1 MIRDFSEKAKQ
12 KLEGYADDAAA
23 SSTWGKIN
31 DWFSDRGM
39 DFRSWTGKL
48 GIENYINDVDTYHQK
63 IIDKNNATKK
73 KIDTIFSNVQ
83 SVDTKSMAAMNRQIT
98 CGNNIIKLINDLAAS
113 ISPDG
118 GNLDMAGMKGTLDA
132 DVARIKNPE
141 SAKNEKTE
149 KEKLGAGDTSCKKS
163 SDPVNLSTG
172 NFIYDHEDM
181 QAGGEIP
188 LSFHRY
194 YNSKDTGTGTMGSC
208 FLHNYEMEVQK
219 QPDQKAAVRM
229 HDGQFYY
236 FAETDT
242 GYVAENAAM
251 GLLERTED
259 GYKLTCHPGMDAVYF
274 DKNGKAARQEN
285 TNKRG
290 ITFIRDERGRLEKA
304 ETDTGSFLEYAYDSE
319 GMLKEVTDHAGRKV
333 KLEYDGDMLKTV
345 TTPSGAVYTYSY
357 GDNGRIT
364 ETVNARNVTAVR
376 NRYDSLFRVT
386 HQEFPDGGTMDFEY
400 DDKNSRVTLTERNGS
415 RITYVHDSRYRNTA
429 TLYED
434 GTREKYLYNDRNQC
448 ICRTDRNGHTVR
460 MSYDSRGNLTQT
472 VDAGK
477 RRINFTY
484 DIYNNLTSLS
494 INGKTRLK
502 NHYDSK
508 GNLTGTTDALGNR
521 TKIKNDVFGRAEKI
535 TYADGSST
543 EISYDRRG
551 NITAVTD
558 GNGNSTSYEYDLLNR
573 VIKTTDANNNGTHF
587 SYDASDRI
595 STVTDALGNVR
606 KYTYNAGG
614 KVTGLT
620 DFDGK
625 TVSFD
630 YNDLGKISAYT
641 DKEGYRAELAYDRMW
656 NVSSIK
662 SPDGGIQRFIYDSDN
677 RLKEHTLPMGGKIR
691 YAYDAAGNLL
701 SETDAAGNTA
711 RYAYDEADRLV
722 RMEAADGAVTTFG
735 YDHEGN
741 LVSETDALGHVTEYT
756 YDDLGRRTSVT
767 DTAGAT
773 TSVCYNEIGNVDR
786 ICHPNGSS
794 TVYTYEKGGRLRSVL
809 YPDGSGEKYSYDA
822 KGNMTE
828 RITMSGERY
837 HYSYDV
843 LDRIVSITNA
853 VGGTQHFE
861 YDALGH
867 VTEAADENG
876 NITRYEY
883 TPNGNLSKV
892 TDALGNETFYQYDAM
907 GHLTQT
913 SCTGT
918 GGEQTQNTAYTWDK
932 EGHVVAVTDPLGD
945 VERYTYDPAG
955 RMKEKVD
962 KDGYETSFRYG
973 KDGQVEEICYAD
985 GRTVSLTYNA
995 IRQLEEVKDWLGT
1008 TRIAV
1013 DEAGRVSS
1021 VTDPYGK
1028 TVGYEWGSMGERTS
1042 VLYPDG
1048 RKAAYEYNKA
1058 MQLTAMKLISN
1069 GSQEKTIRYRY
1080 DDAGR
1085 LTGKQFPGGSSTS
1098 YAYGNL
1104 GRVSEIL
1111 HTGADFSEHYI
1122 YGYDIL
1128 GNKTSAAKE
1137 RTGIQA
1143 DSGRYEYSYDE
1154 MNRLTGVMH
1163 DGQQLRSYSYDAF
1176 GNRRRKTEYT
1186 QNGKLITTY
1195 GYNTKNQLTTENS
1208 ENGIRNYSYDHRG
1221 NLLSVTS
1228 GEEVLKAYGFDAANQ
1243 MSSSMGMTDGIIQK
1257 AVYQYNG
1264 LGHRMGQS
1272 IATGDAAP
1280 ARTIRYT
1287 LDLTRQYHNLLQ
1299 KTTDRRTDGNLL
1311 HSSQIYF
1318 WDGNVAGMEEEGRD
1332 HFYFQDDLGS
1342 PMRLADEAGRSEEA
1356 YGFDEFGN
1364 DIRTAKDIF
1373 QDSLQSFGFT
1383 GYQMDSAGGL
1393 YFAQARRYDAGA
1405 GRFVSEDFL
1414 KGHIA
1419 VPYTMNHYSYCWN
1432 RPMDLVDLN
1441 GKFPSLRDLKK
1452 FWNKYIYGEET
1463 IGSSTNT
1470 VVTGKNWGI
1479 GTYHSEVYDITK
1491 TSDKY
1496 TGSWIKN
1503 VTTLGNDGN
1512 SQSYS
1517 LNIPSAD
1524 LGKGN
1529 KFGIPTSLGVTFSN
1543 GGVSLDANIG
1553 IDLGK
1558 LNVNIPISIGL
1569 NWDNLVSVDA
1579 SLNGGWADNSYG
1591 LDLSA
1596 GLHPG
1601 SNVKLG
1607 VHEKHAVDEKT
1618 TIKTENGVYMRMG
1631 YVYVVVIAAAALG
1644 SMLYGNDPS
1653 SAGQTII
1660 NFINNFVNN
1669 GVCPALQ

>member
-1 MIRDFSEKAKQ
+1 M
-12 KLEGYADDAAA
+12 
-23 SSTWGKIN
+23 
-31 DWFSDRGM
+31 
-39 DFRSWTGKL
+39 
-48 GIENYINDVDTYHQK
+48 V
-63 IIDKNNATKK
+63 
-73 KIDTIFSNVQ
+73 
-83 SVDTKSMAAMNRQIT
+83 
-98 CGNNIIKLINDLAAS
+98 S
-113 ISPDG
+113 I
-118 GNLDMAGMKGTLDA
+118 
-132 DVARIKNPE
+132 
-141 SAKNEKTE
+141 
-149 KEKLGAGDTSCKKS
+149 
-163 SDPVNLSTG
+163 
-172 NFIYDHEDM
+172 
-181 QAGGEIP
+181 
-188 LSFHRY
+188 
-194 YNSKDTGTGTMGSC
+194 
-208 FLHNYEMEVQK
+208 
-219 QPDQKAAVRM
+219 
-229 HDGQFYY
+229 
-236 FAETDT
+236 
-242 GYVAENAAM
+242 
-251 GLLERTED
+251 
-259 GYKLTCHPGMDAVYF
+259 
-274 DKNGKAARQEN
+274 
-285 TNKRG
+285 
-290 ITFIRDERGRLEKA
+290 
-304 ETDTGSFLEYAYDSE
+304 
-319 GMLKEVTDHAGRKV
+319 
-333 KLEYDGDMLKTV
+333 
-345 TTPSGAVYTYSY
+345 
-357 GDNGRIT
+357 
-364 ETVNARNVTAVR
+364 
-376 NRYDSLFRVT
+376 
-386 HQEFPDGGTMDFEY
+386 
-400 DDKNSRVTLTERNGS
+400 
-415 RITYVHDSRYRNTA
+415 
-429 TLYED
+429 
-434 GTREKYLYNDRNQC
+434 
-448 ICRTDRNGHTVR
+448 
-460 MSYDSRGNLTQT
+460 
-472 VDAGK
+472 
-477 RRINFTY
+477 
-484 DIYNNLTSLS
+484 
-494 INGKTRLK
+494 
-502 NHYDSK
+502 
-508 GNLTGTTDALGNR
+508 
-521 TKIKNDVFGRAEKI
+521 
-535 TYADGSST
+535 
-543 EISYDRRG
+543 
-551 NITAVTD
+551 
-558 GNGNSTSYEYDLLNR
+558 
-573 VIKTTDANNNGTHF
+573 
-587 SYDASDRI
+587 
-595 STVTDALGNVR
+595 
-606 KYTYNAGG
+606 
-614 KVTGLT
+614 
-620 DFDGK
+620 
-625 TVSFD
+625 
-630 YNDLGKISAYT
+630 
-641 DKEGYRAELAYDRMW
+641 
-656 NVSSIK
+656 
-662 SPDGGIQRFIYDSDN
+662 
-677 RLKEHTLPMGGKIR
+677 
-691 YAYDAAGNLL
+691 
-701 SETDAAGNTA
+701 
-711 RYAYDEADRLV
+711 
-722 RMEAADGAVTTFG
+722 
-735 YDHEGN
+735 
-741 LVSETDALGHVTEYT
+741 
-756 YDDLGRRTSVT
+756 DDLGRRTGVT
-767 DTAGAT
+767 DAAGAT

-918 GGEQTQNTAYTWDK
+918 GKEQTQNTAYTWDK

-945 VERYTYDPAG
+945 METYTYDPAG
-955 RMKEKVD
+955 RMTSKTD
-962 KDGYETSFRYG
+962 RDGYETAISYG
-973 KDGQVEEICYAD
+973 ADGQVEEIRYAD

-995 IRQLEEVKDWLGT
+995 IRQLEEIKDWLGT
-1008 TRIAV
+1008 TKIAM

-1048 RKAAYEYNKA
+1048 RKAAYEYNEA
-1058 MQLTAMKLISN
+1058 MQLTAMKLITN
-1069 GSQEKTIRYRY
+1069 GAQEKTIRYHY

-1299 KTTDRRTDGNLL
+1299 KTGNN
-1311 HSSQIYF
+1311 QEQTYF

-1342 PMRLADEAGRSEEA
+1342 PMRLTDEAGRSEEA

-1373 QDSLQSFGFT
+1373 QDSMQSFGFT

-1441 GKFPSLRDLKK
+1441 GKFPSWRDLKK
-1452 FWNKYIYGEET
+1452 FWNKYIYGEEYV
-1463 IGSSTNT
+1463 ISVST
-1470 VVTGKNWGI
+1470 VEVTGRDIGL
-1479 GTYHSEVYDITK
+1479 GTYWGRTDDITK
-1491 TSDKY
+1491 PSAQY
-1496 TGSWIKN
+1496 TGSWIKK
-1503 VTTLGNDGN
+1503 VTTTDGDDGI

-1517 LNIPSAD
+1517 LNIPSID
-1524 LGKGN
+1524 LGKKN
-1529 KFGIPTSLGVTFSN
+1529 KFGIPTSLGVACSKD
-1543 GGVSLDANIG
+1543 GVSLDANIG
-1553 IDLGK
+1553 IDIGK
-1558 LNVNIPISIGL
+1558 LNVNIPISVGL
-1569 NWDNLVSVDA
+1569 NWDNLVSIDA

>member
-1 MIRDFSEKAKQ
+1 MYK
-12 KLEGYADDAAA
+12 
-23 SSTWGKIN
+23 
-31 DWFSDRGM
+31 
-39 DFRSWTGKL
+39 
-48 GIENYINDVDTYHQK
+48 
-63 IIDKNNATKK
+63 
-73 KIDTIFSNVQ
+73 
-83 SVDTKSMAAMNRQIT
+83 RQ
-98 CGNNIIKLINDLAAS
+98 
-113 ISPDG
+113 
-118 GNLDMAGMKGTLDA
+118 
-132 DVARIKNPE
+132 
-141 SAKNEKTE
+141 
-149 KEKLGAGDTSCKKS
+149 
-163 SDPVNLSTG
+163 
-172 NFIYDHEDM
+172 
-181 QAGGEIP
+181 
-188 LSFHRY
+188 
-194 YNSKDTGTGTMGSC
+194 
-208 FLHNYEMEVQK
+208 
-219 QPDQKAAVRM
+219 
-229 HDGQFYY
+229 
-236 FAETDT
+236 
-242 GYVAENAAM
+242 
-251 GLLERTED
+251 
-259 GYKLTCHPGMDAVYF
+259 
-274 DKNGKAARQEN
+274 
-285 TNKRG
+285 
-290 ITFIRDERGRLEKA
+290 
-304 ETDTGSFLEYAYDSE
+304 
-319 GMLKEVTDHAGRKV
+319 
-333 KLEYDGDMLKTV
+333 
-345 TTPSGAVYTYSY
+345 
-357 GDNGRIT
+357 
-364 ETVNARNVTAVR
+364 
-376 NRYDSLFRVT
+376 
-386 HQEFPDGGTMDFEY
+386 
-400 DDKNSRVTLTERNGS
+400 
-415 RITYVHDSRYRNTA
+415 
-429 TLYED
+429 
-434 GTREKYLYNDRNQC
+434 
-448 ICRTDRNGHTVR
+448 
-460 MSYDSRGNLTQT
+460 
-472 VDAGK
+472 
-477 RRINFTY
+477 
-484 DIYNNLTSLS
+484 
-494 INGKTRLK
+494 
-502 NHYDSK
+502 
-508 GNLTGTTDALGNR
+508 
-521 TKIKNDVFGRAEKI
+521 
-535 TYADGSST
+535 
-543 EISYDRRG
+543 
-551 NITAVTD
+551 
-558 GNGNSTSYEYDLLNR
+558 
-573 VIKTTDANNNGTHF
+573 
-587 SYDASDRI
+587 
-595 STVTDALGNVR
+595 
-606 KYTYNAGG
+606 
-614 KVTGLT
+614 
-620 DFDGK
+620 
-625 TVSFD
+625 
-630 YNDLGKISAYT
+630 
-641 DKEGYRAELAYDRMW
+641 
-656 NVSSIK
+656 
-662 SPDGGIQRFIYDSDN
+662 
-677 RLKEHTLPMGGKIR
+677 
-691 YAYDAAGNLL
+691 
-701 SETDAAGNTA
+701 
-711 RYAYDEADRLV
+711 
-722 RMEAADGAVTTFG
+722 
-735 YDHEGN
+735 
-741 LVSETDALGHVTEYT
+741 
-756 YDDLGRRTSVT
+756 
-767 DTAGAT
+767 
-773 TSVCYNEIGNVDR
+773 
-786 ICHPNGSS
+786 
-794 TVYTYEKGGRLRSVL
+794 VYTYEKGGRLRSVL

-932 EGHVVAVTDPLGD
+932 EGHVVAVTDQLGD
-945 VERYTYDPAG
+945 MEIYTYDPAG
-955 RMKEKVD
+955 RMTSKTD
-962 KDGYETSFRYG
+962 RDGYETAISYG
-973 KDGQVEEICYAD
+973 ADGQVEEIRYAD

-1008 TRIAV
+1008 TKIAM

-1028 TVGYEWGSMGERTS
+1028 TVGYEWGRMGERTA

-1048 RKAAYEYNKA
+1048 RKAAYEYNKV

-1069 GSQEKTIRYRY
+1069 KEQEKTIRYCY
-1080 DDAGR
+1080 DEAGR
-1085 LTGKQFPGGSSTS
+1085 LTGKQFPGGNRTD
-1098 YAYGNL
+1098 YRYNGAGK
-1104 GRVSEIL
+1104 VEEIL
-1111 HTGADFSEHYI
+1111 HTGADFTERYH
-1122 YGYDIL
+1122 YGYDVM
-1128 GNKTSAAKE
+1128 GNKITAEKE
-1137 RTGIQA
+1137 RPGLLE
-1143 DSGRYEYSYDE
+1143 DSGSFSYGYDE
-1154 MNRLTGVMH
+1154 LNRLIHVSQNGKT
-1163 DGQQLRSYSYDAF
+1163 LRSYGYDAF
-1176 GNRRRKTEYT
+1176 GNRSKKTEYQT
-1186 QNGKLITTY
+1186 AGELVTTY
-1195 GYNTKNQLTTENS
+1195 RYNTKNQLMQENDAH
-1208 ENGIRNYSYDHRG
+1208 GTKDYAYDHRG

-1228 GEEVLKAYGFDAANQ
+1228 GEEVLKAYWFDAANQ
-1243 MSSSMGMTDGIIQK
+1243 MSSSMGRTDGTIQK

-1299 KTTDRRTDGNLL
+1299 KTGNGPD
-1311 HSSQIYF
+1311 QTYF

-1342 PMRLADEAGRSEEA
+1342 PMRLTDEAGRSEEA

-1373 QDSLQSFGFT
+1373 QDSMQSFGFT

-1441 GKFPSLRDLKK
+1441 GKFPSWRDLKK

>member
-1 MIRDFSEKAKQ
+1 MTRDFSEKAKQ

-23 SSTWGKIN
+23 SSTWGKIK

-39 DFRSWTGKL
+39 DFQSWTGKL

-132 DVARIKNPE
+132 DAARIKNPE
-141 SAKNEKTE
+141 SAKSEKTE

-274 DKNGKAARQEN
+274 DENGKAARQEN

-290 ITFIRDERGRLEKA
+290 ITFIRDERGRLAKA
-304 ETDTGSFLEYAYDSE
+304 ETDTGSFLEYAYNSE
-319 GMLKEVTDHAGRKV
+319 GMLMEVTDHVGRKV
-333 KLEYDGDMLKTV
+333 KLEYDGGMLKTV

-386 HQEFPDGGTMDFEY
+386 HQEFLDGGTMDFEY

-484 DIYNNLTSLS
+484 DIFNNLTSLS
-494 INGKTRLK
+494 INGRTRLK

-521 TKIKNDVFGRAEKI
+521 TTIKNDVFGRAEKI

-543 EISYDRRG
+543 ELSYDRRG

-573 VIKTTDANNNGTHF
+573 VIKTTDANNNGIHF

-606 KYTYNAGG
+606 KYTYNAG
-614 KVTGLT
+614 
-620 DFDGK
+620 
-625 TVSFD
+625 
-630 YNDLGKISAYT
+630 
-641 DKEGYRAELAYDRMW
+641 
-656 NVSSIK
+656 
-662 SPDGGIQRFIYDSDN
+662 
-677 RLKEHTLPMGGKIR
+677 EHW
-691 YAYDAAGNLL
+691 
-701 SETDAAGNTA
+701 
-711 RYAYDEADRLV
+711 
-722 RMEAADGAVTTFG
+722 
-735 YDHEGN
+735 
-741 LVSETDALGHVTEYT
+741 
-756 YDDLGRRTSVT
+756 
-767 DTAGAT
+767 
-773 TSVCYNEIGNVDR
+773 
-786 ICHPNGSS
+786 
-794 TVYTYEKGGRLRSVL
+794 
-809 YPDGSGEKYSYDA
+809 
-822 KGNMTE
+822 
-828 RITMSGERY
+828 
-837 HYSYDV
+837 HYSHDA
-843 LDRIVSITNA
+843 LDRIIAITNPA
-853 VGGTQHFE
+853 GGVAKFT
-861 YDALGH
+861 YDALGR
-867 VTEAADENG
+867 VTKAEDENG
-876 NITRYEY
+876 NTTCYEY
-883 TPNGNLSKV
+883 TPNGNLAKV

-907 GHLTQT
+907 GHLTQS
-913 SCTGT
+913 SCTGAN
-918 GGEQTQNTAYTWDK
+918 GEEPQNTTYTWDK
-932 EGHVVAVTDPLGD
+932 EGHVLAVTDPLGD

-955 RMKEKVD
+955 RMKAKVD
-962 KDGYETSFRYG
+962 KDGYETAISYG
-973 KDGQVEEICYAD
+973 ADGQAEEIRYAD

-1008 TRIAV
+1008 TKIAM

-1028 TVGYEWGSMGERTS
+1028 TVGYEWGSMGERTA

-1069 GSQEKTIRYRY
+1069 MEQEKTIRYCY
-1080 DDAGR
+1080 DEAGR
-1085 LTGKQFPGGSSTS
+1085 LTGKQFPGGNRTD
-1098 YAYGNL
+1098 YHYNGAGK
-1104 GRVSEIL
+1104 VEEIL
-1111 HTGADFSEHYI
+1111 HTGADFTERYH
-1122 YGYDIL
+1122 YGYDVM
-1128 GNKTSAAKE
+1128 GNKITAEKE
-1137 RTGIQA
+1137 RPGLPE
-1143 DSGRYEYSYDE
+1143 DSGSFSYGYDE
-1154 MNRLTGVMH
+1154 LNRLIHVSQNGKT
-1163 DGQQLRSYSYDAF
+1163 LRAYGYDAF
-1176 GNRRRKTEYT
+1176 GNRSRKTEYQT
-1186 QNGKLITTY
+1186 AGELVTTY
-1195 GYNTKNQLTTENS
+1195 RYNTKNQLMQETDAHETKD
-1208 ENGIRNYSYDHRG
+1208 YAYDHRG

-1228 GEEVLKAYGFDAANQ
+1228 GEEVLKAYGFDATNQ
-1243 MSSSMGMTDGIIQK
+1243 MSSSMGRTDGTIQK

-1264 LGHRMGQS
+1264 LGHRMRQR

-1311 HSSQIYF
+1311 HSSQVYF
-1318 WDGNVAGMEEEGRD
+1318 WDGNVAGMKEEGRD

-1342 PMRLADEAGRSEEA
+1342 PMRLTDETGRSEEA

-1364 DIRTAKDIF
+1364 NIRTAKDIF
-1373 QDSLQSFGFT
+1373 QDSMQSFGFT

-1393 YFAQARRYDAGA
+1393 YFAQARRYDSGI
-1405 GRFVSEDFL
+1405 GRFVSEDIMR
-1414 KGHIA
+1414 GHIA
-1419 VPYTMNHYSYCWN
+1419 VPFTMNHYSYCWN

-1441 GKFPSLRDLKK
+1441 GKFPSWRDLKK
-1452 FWNKYIYGEET
+1452 FWNKYIYGEDT

-1553 IDLGK
+1553 IDLGQ

-1631 YVYVVVIAAAALG
+1631 YVYVVVIAAAAMG

>member
-1 MIRDFSEKAKQ
+1 MTRDFSEKAKQ

-23 SSTWGKIN
+23 SSTWGKIK

-39 DFRSWTGKL
+39 DFQSWTGKL

-132 DVARIKNPE
+132 DAARIKNPE
-141 SAKNEKTE
+141 SAKSEKTE

-274 DKNGKAARQEN
+274 DENGKAARQEN

-290 ITFIRDERGRLEKA
+290 ITFIRDERGRLAKA
-304 ETDTGSFLEYAYDSE
+304 ETDTGSFLEYAYNSE
-319 GMLKEVTDHAGRKV
+319 GMLMEVTDHVGRKV
-333 KLEYDGDMLKTV
+333 KLEYDGGMLKTV

-484 DIYNNLTSLS
+484 DIFNNLTSLS
-494 INGKTRLK
+494 INGRTRLK

-521 TKIKNDVFGRAEKI
+521 TTIKNDVFGRAEKI

-543 EISYDRRG
+543 ELSYDRRG

-573 VIKTTDANNNGTHF
+573 VIKTTDANNNGIHF

-641 DKEGYRAELAYDRMW
+641 DKEGYRAEIAYDRMW

-677 RLKEHTLPMGGKIR
+677 RLKEHTLPMGGKI
-691 YAYDAAGNLL
+691 
-701 SETDAAGNTA
+701 

-756 YDDLGRRTSVT
+756 YDDLGRRTGVM
-767 DTAGAT
+767 DAAGAVT
-773 TSVCYNEIGNVDR
+773 GIIYNEAGNVAEIR
-786 ICHPNGSS
+786 YPNGSR
-794 TVYTYEKGGRLRSVL
+794 TMYAYERGGRIKSVL
-809 YPDGSGEKYSYDA
+809 YPDGSGESYAYDA
-822 KGNMTE
+822 AGNMTD
-828 RITMSGERY
+828 RTTNAGEHW
-837 HYSYDV
+837 HYSHDA
-843 LDRIVSITNA
+843 LDRIIAITNPA
-853 VGGTQHFE
+853 GGVAKFT
-861 YDALGH
+861 YDALGR
-867 VTEAADENG
+867 VTKAEDENG
-876 NITRYEY
+876 NTTCYEY
-883 TPNGNLSKV
+883 TPNGNLAKV

-907 GHLTQT
+907 GHLTQS
-913 SCTGT
+913 SCTGAN
-918 GGEQTQNTAYTWDK
+918 GEEPQNTTYTWDK
-932 EGHVVAVTDPLGD
+932 EGHVLAVTDPLGD

-955 RMKEKVD
+955 RMKAKVD
-962 KDGYETSFRYG
+962 KDGYETAISYG
-973 KDGQVEEICYAD
+973 ADGQAEEIRYAD

-1008 TRIAV
+1008 TKIAM

-1028 TVGYEWGSMGERTS
+1028 TVGYEWGSMGERTA

-1069 GSQEKTIRYRY
+1069 MEQEKTIRYCY
-1080 DDAGR
+1080 DEAGR
-1085 LTGKQFPGGSSTS
+1085 LTGKQFPGGNRTD
-1098 YAYGNL
+1098 YHYNGAGK
-1104 GRVSEIL
+1104 VEEIL
-1111 HTGADFSEHYI
+1111 HTGADFTERYH
-1122 YGYDIL
+1122 YGYDVM
-1128 GNKTSAAKE
+1128 GNKITAEKE
-1137 RTGIQA
+1137 RPGLPE
-1143 DSGRYEYSYDE
+1143 DSGSFSYGYDE
-1154 MNRLTGVMH
+1154 LNRLIHVSQNGKT
-1163 DGQQLRSYSYDAF
+1163 LRAYGYDAF
-1176 GNRRRKTEYT
+1176 GNRSRKTEYQT
-1186 QNGKLITTY
+1186 AGELVTTY
-1195 GYNTKNQLTTENS
+1195 RYNTKNQLMQETDAHETKD
-1208 ENGIRNYSYDHRG
+1208 YAYDHRG

-1228 GEEVLKAYGFDAANQ
+1228 GEEVLKAYGFDATNQ
-1243 MSSSMGMTDGIIQK
+1243 MSSSMGRTDGTIQK

-1264 LGHRMGQS
+1264 LGHRMRQR

-1311 HSSQIYF
+1311 HSSQVYF
-1318 WDGNVAGMEEEGRD
+1318 WDGNVAGMKEEGRD

-1342 PMRLADEAGRSEEA
+1342 PMRLTDETGRSEEA

-1364 DIRTAKDIF
+1364 NIRTAKDIF
-1373 QDSLQSFGFT
+1373 QDSMQSFGFT

-1393 YFAQARRYDAGA
+1393 YFAQARRYDSGI
-1405 GRFVSEDFL
+1405 GRFVSEDIMR
-1414 KGHIA
+1414 GHIA
-1419 VPYTMNHYSYCWN
+1419 VPFTMNHYSYCWN

-1441 GKFPSLRDLKK
+1441 GKFPSWRDLKK
-1452 FWNKYIYGEET
+1452 FWNKYIYGEDT

-1553 IDLGK
+1553 IDLGQ

-1631 YVYVVVIAAAALG
+1631 YVYVVVIAAAAMG

>member
-1 MIRDFSEKAKQ
+1 MS
-12 KLEGYADDAAA
+12 
-23 SSTWGKIN
+23 
-31 DWFSDRGM
+31 
-39 DFRSWTGKL
+39 
-48 GIENYINDVDTYHQK
+48 
-63 IIDKNNATKK
+63 
-73 KIDTIFSNVQ
+73 
-83 SVDTKSMAAMNRQIT
+83 
-98 CGNNIIKLINDLAAS
+98 GN
-113 ISPDG
+113 
-118 GNLDMAGMKGTLDA
+118 
-132 DVARIKNPE
+132 
-141 SAKNEKTE
+141 
-149 KEKLGAGDTSCKKS
+149 
-163 SDPVNLSTG
+163 
-172 NFIYDHEDM
+172 
-181 QAGGEIP
+181 
-188 LSFHRY
+188 
-194 YNSKDTGTGTMGSC
+194 
-208 FLHNYEMEVQK
+208 
-219 QPDQKAAVRM
+219 
-229 HDGQFYY
+229 
-236 FAETDT
+236 
-242 GYVAENAAM
+242 
-251 GLLERTED
+251 
-259 GYKLTCHPGMDAVYF
+259 
-274 DKNGKAARQEN
+274 
-285 TNKRG
+285 
-290 ITFIRDERGRLEKA
+290 
-304 ETDTGSFLEYAYDSE
+304 
-319 GMLKEVTDHAGRKV
+319 
-333 KLEYDGDMLKTV
+333 
-345 TTPSGAVYTYSY
+345 
-357 GDNGRIT
+357 
-364 ETVNARNVTAVR
+364 
-376 NRYDSLFRVT
+376 
-386 HQEFPDGGTMDFEY
+386 
-400 DDKNSRVTLTERNGS
+400 TLT
-415 RITYVHDSRYRNTA
+415 
-429 TLYED
+429 
-434 GTREKYLYNDRNQC
+434 
-448 ICRTDRNGHTVR
+448 
-460 MSYDSRGNLTQT
+460 MP
-472 VDAGK
+472 
-477 RRINFTY
+477 
-484 DIYNNLTSLS
+484 
-494 INGKTRLK
+494 
-502 NHYDSK
+502 
-508 GNLTGTTDALGNR
+508 
-521 TKIKNDVFGRAEKI
+521 
-535 TYADGSST
+535 
-543 EISYDRRG
+543 
-551 NITAVTD
+551 
-558 GNGNSTSYEYDLLNR
+558 
-573 VIKTTDANNNGTHF
+573 
-587 SYDASDRI
+587 
-595 STVTDALGNVR
+595 
-606 KYTYNAGG
+606 GG

-641 DKEGYRAELAYDRMW
+641 DKEGYRAEISYDRMW

-756 YDDLGRRTSVT
+756 YDDLGRRTGVM
-767 DTAGAT
+767 DAAGAVT
-773 TSVCYNEIGNVDR
+773 GIIYNEAGNVAEIR
-786 ICHPNGSS
+786 YPNGSR
-794 TVYTYEKGGRLRSVL
+794 TMYAYERGGRIESVL
-809 YPDGSGEKYSYDA
+809 YPDGSGESYAYDA
-822 KGNMTE
+822 AGNMTD
-828 RITMSGERY
+828 RTTNAGEHW
-837 HYSYDV
+837 HYSHDA
-843 LDRIVSITNA
+843 LDRITAITNPA
-853 VGGTQHFE
+853 GGEAKFT
-861 YDALGH
+861 YDALGR
-867 VTEAADENG
+867 VTKADDENG
-876 NITRYEY
+876 NTTCYEY
-883 TPNGNLSKV
+883 TPNGNLAKV

-907 GHLTQT
+907 GHLTQS
-913 SCTGT
+913 SCTGAN
-918 GGEQTQNTAYTWDK
+918 GEEPQNTTYTWDK
-932 EGHVVAVTDPLGD
+932 EGHVLAVADPLGD

-955 RMKEKVD
+955 RMKAKVD
-962 KDGYETSFRYG
+962 KDGYETSFHYG

-1008 TRIAV
+1008 TRISM

-1028 TVGYEWGSMGERTS
+1028 TVGYEWGSMGERTA

-1048 RKAAYEYNKA
+1048 RKAAYEYNKV

-1069 GSQEKTIRYRY
+1069 KEQEKTIRYCY
-1080 DDAGR
+1080 DEAGR
-1085 LTGKQFPGGSSTS
+1085 LTGKQFPGGNRTD
-1098 YAYGNL
+1098 YHYNGAGK
-1104 GRVSEIL
+1104 VEEIL
-1111 HTGADFSEHYI
+1111 HTGADFTERYH
-1122 YGYDIL
+1122 YGYDVM
-1128 GNKTSAAKE
+1128 GNKITAEKE
-1137 RTGIQA
+1137 RPGLPE
-1143 DSGRYEYSYDE
+1143 DSGNFSYGYDE
-1154 MNRLTGVMH
+1154 LNRLIHVSQNGKT
-1163 DGQQLRSYSYDAF
+1163 LRSYGYDAF
-1176 GNRRRKTEYT
+1176 GNRSSKTEYQT
-1186 QNGKLITTY
+1186 AGELVTTY
-1195 GYNTKNQLTTENS
+1195 RYNTKNQLMQETDAGGTKD
-1208 ENGIRNYSYDHRG
+1208 YAYDHRG

-1243 MSSSMGMTDGIIQK
+1243 MSSSMGRTDGTIQK

-1299 KTTDRRTDGNLL
+1299 KTGNGPD
-1311 HSSQIYF
+1311 QTYF

-1342 PMRLADEAGRSEEA
+1342 PMRLTDETGRSEEA

-1364 DIRTAKDIF
+1364 NIRTAKDIF
-1373 QDSLQSFGFT
+1373 QDSMQSFGFT
-1383 GYQMDSAGGL
+1383 GYQMDGAGGL

-1405 GRFVSEDFL
+1405 GRFVSEDIL

-1419 VPYTMNHYSYCWN
+1419 VPYTMNHYNYCWN

-1441 GKFPSLRDLKK
+1441 GKFPSWRDLKK

-1470 VVTGKNWGI
+1470 VVTGKNWGM

>member
-132 DVARIKNPE
+132 DAARIKNPE
-141 SAKNEKTE
+141 SAKSEKTE

-319 GMLKEVTDHAGRKV
+319 GMLKEVTDHVGRKV
-333 KLEYDGDMLKTV
+333 KLEYDGGMLKTV

-484 DIYNNLTSLS
+484 DIFNNLTSLS
-494 INGKTRLK
+494 INGRTRLK

-543 EISYDRRG
+543 ELSYDRRG

-641 DKEGYRAELAYDRMW
+641 DKEGYRAEISYDRMW

-691 YAYDAAGNLL
+691 YAYDAAG
-701 SETDAAGNTA
+701 
-711 RYAYDEADRLV
+711 
-722 RMEAADGAVTTFG
+722 
-735 YDHEGN
+735 
-741 LVSETDALGHVTEYT
+741 
-756 YDDLGRRTSVT
+756 
-767 DTAGAT
+767 
-773 TSVCYNEIGNVDR
+773 
-786 ICHPNGSS
+786 
-794 TVYTYEKGGRLRSVL
+794 
-809 YPDGSGEKYSYDA
+809 
-822 KGNMTE
+822 
-828 RITMSGERY
+828 
-837 HYSYDV
+837 
-843 LDRIVSITNA
+843 
-853 VGGTQHFE
+853 
-861 YDALGH
+861 
-867 VTEAADENG
+867 
-876 NITRYEY
+876 
-883 TPNGNLSKV
+883 
-892 TDALGNETFYQYDAM
+892 
-907 GHLTQT
+907 
-913 SCTGT
+913 
-918 GGEQTQNTAYTWDK
+918 
-932 EGHVVAVTDPLGD
+932 
-945 VERYTYDPAG
+945 
-955 RMKEKVD
+955 
-962 KDGYETSFRYG
+962 
-973 KDGQVEEICYAD
+973 
-985 GRTVSLTYNA
+985 
-995 IRQLEEVKDWLGT
+995 
-1008 TRIAV
+1008 
-1013 DEAGRVSS
+1013 RVSS

-1028 TVGYEWGSMGERTS
+1028 TVGYEWGSMGERTA

-1048 RKAAYEYNKA
+1048 RKAAYEYNKV

-1069 GSQEKTIRYRY
+1069 KEQEKTIRYCY
-1080 DDAGR
+1080 DEAGR
-1085 LTGKQFPGGSSTS
+1085 LTGKQFPGGNRTD
-1098 YAYGNL
+1098 YHYNGAGK
-1104 GRVSEIL
+1104 VEEIL
-1111 HTGADFSEHYI
+1111 HTGADFTERYH
-1122 YGYDIL
+1122 YGYDVM
-1128 GNKTSAAKE
+1128 GNKITAEKE
-1137 RTGIQA
+1137 RPGLPE
-1143 DSGRYEYSYDE
+1143 DSGNFSYGYDE
-1154 MNRLTGVMH
+1154 LNRLIHVSQNGKT
-1163 DGQQLRSYSYDAF
+1163 LRSYGYDAF
-1176 GNRRRKTEYT
+1176 GNRSSKTEYQT
-1186 QNGKLITTY
+1186 AGELVTTY
-1195 GYNTKNQLTTENS
+1195 RYNTKNQLMQETDAGGTKD
-1208 ENGIRNYSYDHRG
+1208 YAYDHRG

-1243 MSSSMGMTDGIIQK
+1243 MSSSMGRTDGTIQK

-1299 KTTDRRTDGNLL
+1299 KTGNGPD
-1311 HSSQIYF
+1311 QTYF

-1342 PMRLADEAGRSEEA
+1342 PMRLTDETGRSEEA

-1364 DIRTAKDIF
+1364 NIRTAKDIF
-1373 QDSLQSFGFT
+1373 QDSMQSFGFT
-1383 GYQMDSAGGL
+1383 GYQMDGAGGL

-1405 GRFVSEDFL
+1405 GRFVSEDIL

-1419 VPYTMNHYSYCWN
+1419 VPYTMNHYNYCWN

-1441 GKFPSLRDLKK
+1441 GKFPSWRDLKK

-1470 VVTGKNWGI
+1470 VVTGKNWGM

>member
-118 GNLDMAGMKGTLDA
+118 GNLDMAGMKGTLEADA
-132 DVARIKNPE
+132 ARIKNPE
-141 SAKNEKTE
+141 SAKSEKTE

-274 DKNGKAARQEN
+274 DENGKAARQEN

-290 ITFIRDERGRLEKA
+290 ITFIHDERGRLAKA

-319 GMLKEVTDHAGRKV
+319 GMLMEVTDHAGRKV
-333 KLEYDGDMLKTV
+333 KLEYDGGMLKTV

-494 INGKTRLK
+494 INGRTRLK

-543 EISYDRRG
+543 ELSYDRRG

-587 SYDASDRI
+587 SYDASDR
-595 STVTDALGNVR
+595 
-606 KYTYNAGG
+606 
-614 KVTGLT
+614 
-620 DFDGK
+620 
-625 TVSFD
+625 
-630 YNDLGKISAYT
+630 
-641 DKEGYRAELAYDRMW
+641 
-656 NVSSIK
+656 
-662 SPDGGIQRFIYDSDN
+662 
-677 RLKEHTLPMGGKIR
+677 
-691 YAYDAAGNLL
+691 
-701 SETDAAGNTA
+701 
-711 RYAYDEADRLV
+711 LV

-756 YDDLGRRTSVT
+756 YDDLGRRTGVM
-767 DTAGAT
+767 DAAGAVT
-773 TSVCYNEIGNVDR
+773 GIIYNEAGNVAEIR
-786 ICHPNGSS
+786 YPNGSR
-794 TVYTYEKGGRLRSVL
+794 TMYAYERGGRIESVL
-809 YPDGSGEKYSYDA
+809 YPDGSGESYAYDA
-822 KGNMTE
+822 AGNMTD
-828 RITMSGERY
+828 RTTNAGEHW
-837 HYSYDV
+837 HYSHDA
-843 LDRIVSITNA
+843 LDRITAITNPA
-853 VGGTQHFE
+853 GGEAKFT
-861 YDALGH
+861 YDALGR
-867 VTEAADENG
+867 VTKADDENG
-876 NITRYEY
+876 NTTCYEY
-883 TPNGNLSKV
+883 TPNGNLAKV

-907 GHLTQT
+907 GHLTQS
-913 SCTGT
+913 SCTGAN
-918 GGEQTQNTAYTWDK
+918 GEEPQNTTYTWDK
-932 EGHVVAVTDPLGD
+932 EGHVLAVADPLGD

-955 RMKEKVD
+955 RMKAKVD
-962 KDGYETSFRYG
+962 KDGYETSFHYG

-1008 TRIAV
+1008 TRISM

-1021 VTDPYGK
+1021 ATDPYGK
-1028 TVGYEWGSMGERTS
+1028 TVGYEWGSMGERTA

-1048 RKAAYEYNKA
+1048 RKAAYEYNKV

-1069 GSQEKTIRYRY
+1069 KEQEKTIRYCY
-1080 DDAGR
+1080 DEAGR
-1085 LTGKQFPGGSSTS
+1085 LTGKQFPGGNRTD
-1098 YAYGNL
+1098 YHYNGAGK
-1104 GRVSEIL
+1104 VEEIL
-1111 HTGADFSEHYI
+1111 HTGADFTERYH
-1122 YGYDIL
+1122 YGYDVM
-1128 GNKTSAAKE
+1128 GNKITAEKE
-1137 RTGIQA
+1137 RPGLPE
-1143 DSGRYEYSYDE
+1143 DSGNFSYGYDE
-1154 MNRLTGVMH
+1154 LNRLIHVSQNGKT
-1163 DGQQLRSYSYDAF
+1163 LRSYGYDAF
-1176 GNRRRKTEYT
+1176 GNRSSKTEYQT
-1186 QNGKLITTY
+1186 AGELVTTY
-1195 GYNTKNQLTTENS
+1195 RYNTKNQLMQETDAGGTKD
-1208 ENGIRNYSYDHRG
+1208 YAYDHRG

-1243 MSSSMGMTDGIIQK
+1243 MSSSMGRTDGTIQK

-1299 KTTDRRTDGNLL
+1299 KTGNGPD
-1311 HSSQIYF
+1311 QTYF

-1342 PMRLADEAGRSEEA
+1342 PMRLTDETGRSEEA

-1364 DIRTAKDIF
+1364 NIRTAKDIF
-1373 QDSLQSFGFT
+1373 QDSMQSFGFT
-1383 GYQMDSAGGL
+1383 GYQMDGAGGL

-1405 GRFVSEDFL
+1405 GRFVSEDIL

-1419 VPYTMNHYSYCWN
+1419 VPYTMNHYNYCWN

-1441 GKFPSLRDLKK
+1441 GKFPSWRDLKK

-1470 VVTGKNWGI
+1470 VVTGKNWGM

>member
-1 MIRDFSEKAKQ
+1 
-12 KLEGYADDAAA
+12 
-23 SSTWGKIN
+23 
-31 DWFSDRGM
+31 
-39 DFRSWTGKL
+39 
-48 GIENYINDVDTYHQK
+48 
-63 IIDKNNATKK
+63 
-73 KIDTIFSNVQ
+73 
-83 SVDTKSMAAMNRQIT
+83 
-98 CGNNIIKLINDLAAS
+98 
-113 ISPDG
+113 
-118 GNLDMAGMKGTLDA
+118 
-132 DVARIKNPE
+132 
-141 SAKNEKTE
+141 
-149 KEKLGAGDTSCKKS
+149 
-163 SDPVNLSTG
+163 
-172 NFIYDHEDM
+172 M

-319 GMLKEVTDHAGRKV
+319 GMLMEVTDHVGRKV
-333 KLEYDGDMLKTV
+333 KLEYDGGMLKTV

-484 DIYNNLTSLS
+484 DIFNNLTSLS

-543 EISYDRRG
+543 ELSYDRRG

-691 YAYDAAGNLL
+691 YAYD
-701 SETDAAGNTA
+701 
-711 RYAYDEADRLV
+711 EADRLV

-756 YDDLGRRTSVT
+756 YDDLGRRTGVT
-767 DTAGAT
+767 DAAGET

-945 VERYTYDPAG
+945 METYTYDPAG
-955 RMKEKVD
+955 RMTSKTD
-962 KDGYETSFRYG
+962 RDGYETAISYG
-973 KDGQVEEICYAD
+973 ADGQVEEIRYAD

-1008 TRIAV
+1008 TKIAM

-1048 RKAAYEYNKA
+1048 RKAAYEYNEA
-1058 MQLTAMKLISN
+1058 MQLTAMKLITN
-1069 GSQEKTIRYRY
+1069 GAQEKTIRYHY

-1098 YAYGNL
+1098 YAYGNP

-1287 LDLTRQYHNLLQ
+1287 LDMTRQYHNLLQ

-1311 HSSQIYF
+1311 HSSQTYF

-1342 PMRLADEAGRSEEA
+1342 PMRLTDEAGRSEEA

-1364 DIRTAKDIF
+1364 DIWTAKDIF
-1373 QDSLQSFGFT
+1373 QDSMQSFGFT

-1441 GKFPSLRDLKK
+1441 GKFPSWRDLKK
-1452 FWNKYIYGEET
+1452 FWNKYIYGEEYV
-1463 IGSSTNT
+1463 ISVST
-1470 VVTGKNWGI
+1470 VEVTGRDIGL
-1479 GTYHSEVYDITK
+1479 GTYWGRTDDITK
-1491 TSDKY
+1491 PSAQY
-1496 TGSWIKN
+1496 TGSWIKK
-1503 VTTLGNDGN
+1503 VTTTDGDDGI

-1517 LNIPSAD
+1517 LNIPSID
-1524 LGKGN
+1524 LGKKN
-1529 KFGIPTSLGVTFSN
+1529 KFGIPTSLGVTCSKD
-1543 GGVSLDANIG
+1543 GVSLDANIG
-1553 IDLGK
+1553 IDIGK
-1558 LNVNIPISIGL
+1558 LNVNIPISVGL
-1569 NWDNLVSVDA
+1569 NWDNLVSIDA

-1601 SNVKLG
+1601 SNLKVG
-1607 VHEKHAVDEKT
+1607 VHSTKSNG
-1618 TIKTENGVYMRMG
+1618 IKTSTDKCGVYMRMG
-1631 YVYVVVIAAAALG
+1631 YVYVVVIAAAALV

>member
-1 MIRDFSEKAKQ
+1 M
-12 KLEGYADDAAA
+12 
-23 SSTWGKIN
+23 
-31 DWFSDRGM
+31 
-39 DFRSWTGKL
+39 
-48 GIENYINDVDTYHQK
+48 
-63 IIDKNNATKK
+63 
-73 KIDTIFSNVQ
+73 
-83 SVDTKSMAAMNRQIT
+83 
-98 CGNNIIKLINDLAAS
+98 
-113 ISPDG
+113 
-118 GNLDMAGMKGTLDA
+118 
-132 DVARIKNPE
+132 
-141 SAKNEKTE
+141 
-149 KEKLGAGDTSCKKS
+149 
-163 SDPVNLSTG
+163 
-172 NFIYDHEDM
+172 
-181 QAGGEIP
+181 
-188 LSFHRY
+188 
-194 YNSKDTGTGTMGSC
+194 
-208 FLHNYEMEVQK
+208 
-219 QPDQKAAVRM
+219 
-229 HDGQFYY
+229 
-236 FAETDT
+236 
-242 GYVAENAAM
+242 
-251 GLLERTED
+251 
-259 GYKLTCHPGMDAVYF
+259 
-274 DKNGKAARQEN
+274 
-285 TNKRG
+285 
-290 ITFIRDERGRLEKA
+290 
-304 ETDTGSFLEYAYDSE
+304 
-319 GMLKEVTDHAGRKV
+319 
-333 KLEYDGDMLKTV
+333 
-345 TTPSGAVYTYSY
+345 
-357 GDNGRIT
+357 
-364 ETVNARNVTAVR
+364 
-376 NRYDSLFRVT
+376 
-386 HQEFPDGGTMDFEY
+386 
-400 DDKNSRVTLTERNGS
+400 
-415 RITYVHDSRYRNTA
+415 
-429 TLYED
+429 
-434 GTREKYLYNDRNQC
+434 
-448 ICRTDRNGHTVR
+448 
-460 MSYDSRGNLTQT
+460 
-472 VDAGK
+472 
-477 RRINFTY
+477 
-484 DIYNNLTSLS
+484 
-494 INGKTRLK
+494 
-502 NHYDSK
+502 
-508 GNLTGTTDALGNR
+508 
-521 TKIKNDVFGRAEKI
+521 
-535 TYADGSST
+535 
-543 EISYDRRG
+543 
-551 NITAVTD
+551 
-558 GNGNSTSYEYDLLNR
+558 
-573 VIKTTDANNNGTHF
+573 
-587 SYDASDRI
+587 
-595 STVTDALGNVR
+595 
-606 KYTYNAGG
+606 
-614 KVTGLT
+614 
-620 DFDGK
+620 
-625 TVSFD
+625 
-630 YNDLGKISAYT
+630 
-641 DKEGYRAELAYDRMW
+641 
-656 NVSSIK
+656 
-662 SPDGGIQRFIYDSDN
+662 
-677 RLKEHTLPMGGKIR
+677 
-691 YAYDAAGNLL
+691 
-701 SETDAAGNTA
+701 
-711 RYAYDEADRLV
+711 
-722 RMEAADGAVTTFG
+722 
-735 YDHEGN
+735 
-741 LVSETDALGHVTEYT
+741 
-756 YDDLGRRTSVT
+756 
-767 DTAGAT
+767 
-773 TSVCYNEIGNVDR
+773 
-786 ICHPNGSS
+786 
-794 TVYTYEKGGRLRSVL
+794 
-809 YPDGSGEKYSYDA
+809 
-822 KGNMTE
+822 
-828 RITMSGERY
+828 
-837 HYSYDV
+837 
-843 LDRIVSITNA
+843 
-853 VGGTQHFE
+853 
-861 YDALGH
+861 
-867 VTEAADENG
+867 TEAADENG

-932 EGHVVAVTDPLGD
+932 EGHVVAVTDQLGD
-945 VERYTYDPAG
+945 MEIYTYDPAG
-955 RMKEKVD
+955 RMTSKTD
-962 KDGYETSFRYG
+962 RDGYETAISYG
-973 KDGQVEEICYAD
+973 ADGQVEEIRYAD

-1008 TRIAV
+1008 TKIAM

-1028 TVGYEWGSMGERTS
+1028 TVGYEWGRMGERTA

-1048 RKAAYEYNKA
+1048 RKAAYEYNKV

-1069 GSQEKTIRYRY
+1069 KEQEKTIRYCY
-1080 DDAGR
+1080 DEAGR
-1085 LTGKQFPGGSSTS
+1085 LTGKQFPGGNRTD
-1098 YAYGNL
+1098 YRYNGAGK
-1104 GRVSEIL
+1104 VEEIL
-1111 HTGADFSEHYI
+1111 HTGADFTERYH
-1122 YGYDIL
+1122 YGYDVM
-1128 GNKTSAAKE
+1128 GNKITAEKE
-1137 RTGIQA
+1137 RPGLLE
-1143 DSGRYEYSYDE
+1143 DSGSFSYGYDE
-1154 MNRLTGVMH
+1154 LNRLIHVSQNGKT
-1163 DGQQLRSYSYDAF
+1163 LRSYGYDAF
-1176 GNRRRKTEYT
+1176 GNRSKKTEYQT
-1186 QNGKLITTY
+1186 AGELVTTY
-1195 GYNTKNQLTTENS
+1195 RYNTKNQLMQENDAH
-1208 ENGIRNYSYDHRG
+1208 GTKDYAYDHRG

-1228 GEEVLKAYGFDAANQ
+1228 GEEVLKAYWFDAANQ
-1243 MSSSMGMTDGIIQK
+1243 MSSSMGRTDGTIQK

-1299 KTTDRRTDGNLL
+1299 KTGNGPD
-1311 HSSQIYF
+1311 QTYF

-1342 PMRLADEAGRSEEA
+1342 PMRLTDEAGRSEEA

-1373 QDSLQSFGFT
+1373 QDSMQSFGFT

-1441 GKFPSLRDLKK
+1441 GKFPSWRDLKK

>member
-1 MIRDFSEKAKQ
+1 M
-12 KLEGYADDAAA
+12 
-23 SSTWGKIN
+23 
-31 DWFSDRGM
+31 
-39 DFRSWTGKL
+39 
-48 GIENYINDVDTYHQK
+48 V
-63 IIDKNNATKK
+63 
-73 KIDTIFSNVQ
+73 
-83 SVDTKSMAAMNRQIT
+83 
-98 CGNNIIKLINDLAAS
+98 S
-113 ISPDG
+113 I
-118 GNLDMAGMKGTLDA
+118 
-132 DVARIKNPE
+132 
-141 SAKNEKTE
+141 
-149 KEKLGAGDTSCKKS
+149 
-163 SDPVNLSTG
+163 
-172 NFIYDHEDM
+172 
-181 QAGGEIP
+181 
-188 LSFHRY
+188 
-194 YNSKDTGTGTMGSC
+194 
-208 FLHNYEMEVQK
+208 
-219 QPDQKAAVRM
+219 
-229 HDGQFYY
+229 
-236 FAETDT
+236 
-242 GYVAENAAM
+242 
-251 GLLERTED
+251 
-259 GYKLTCHPGMDAVYF
+259 
-274 DKNGKAARQEN
+274 
-285 TNKRG
+285 
-290 ITFIRDERGRLEKA
+290 
-304 ETDTGSFLEYAYDSE
+304 
-319 GMLKEVTDHAGRKV
+319 
-333 KLEYDGDMLKTV
+333 
-345 TTPSGAVYTYSY
+345 
-357 GDNGRIT
+357 
-364 ETVNARNVTAVR
+364 
-376 NRYDSLFRVT
+376 
-386 HQEFPDGGTMDFEY
+386 
-400 DDKNSRVTLTERNGS
+400 
-415 RITYVHDSRYRNTA
+415 
-429 TLYED
+429 
-434 GTREKYLYNDRNQC
+434 
-448 ICRTDRNGHTVR
+448 
-460 MSYDSRGNLTQT
+460 
-472 VDAGK
+472 
-477 RRINFTY
+477 
-484 DIYNNLTSLS
+484 
-494 INGKTRLK
+494 
-502 NHYDSK
+502 
-508 GNLTGTTDALGNR
+508 
-521 TKIKNDVFGRAEKI
+521 
-535 TYADGSST
+535 
-543 EISYDRRG
+543 
-551 NITAVTD
+551 
-558 GNGNSTSYEYDLLNR
+558 
-573 VIKTTDANNNGTHF
+573 
-587 SYDASDRI
+587 
-595 STVTDALGNVR
+595 
-606 KYTYNAGG
+606 
-614 KVTGLT
+614 
-620 DFDGK
+620 
-625 TVSFD
+625 
-630 YNDLGKISAYT
+630 
-641 DKEGYRAELAYDRMW
+641 
-656 NVSSIK
+656 
-662 SPDGGIQRFIYDSDN
+662 
-677 RLKEHTLPMGGKIR
+677 
-691 YAYDAAGNLL
+691 
-701 SETDAAGNTA
+701 
-711 RYAYDEADRLV
+711 
-722 RMEAADGAVTTFG
+722 
-735 YDHEGN
+735 
-741 LVSETDALGHVTEYT
+741 
-756 YDDLGRRTSVT
+756 DDLGRRTSVT

-945 VERYTYDPAG
+945 METYTYDPAG
-955 RMKEKVD
+955 RMTSKTD
-962 KDGYETSFRYG
+962 RDGYETAISYG
-973 KDGQVEEICYAD
+973 ADGQVEEIRYAD

-1008 TRIAV
+1008 TKIAM

-1048 RKAAYEYNKA
+1048 RKAAYEYNEA
-1058 MQLTAMKLISN
+1058 MQLTAMKLITN
-1069 GSQEKTIRYRY
+1069 GAQEKTIRYHY

-1311 HSSQIYF
+1311 HSSQVYF

-1342 PMRLADEAGRSEEA
+1342 PMRLTDEAGRSEEA

-1373 QDSLQSFGFT
+1373 QDSMQSFGFT

-1441 GKFPSLRDLKK
+1441 GKFPSWRDLKK

-1660 NFINNFVNN
+1660 NFINNFINN
-1669 GVCPALQ
+1669 GVCPAM

>member
-1 MIRDFSEKAKQ
+1 M
-12 KLEGYADDAAA
+12 
-23 SSTWGKIN
+23 
-31 DWFSDRGM
+31 
-39 DFRSWTGKL
+39 
-48 GIENYINDVDTYHQK
+48 
-63 IIDKNNATKK
+63 
-73 KIDTIFSNVQ
+73 
-83 SVDTKSMAAMNRQIT
+83 
-98 CGNNIIKLINDLAAS
+98 
-113 ISPDG
+113 
-118 GNLDMAGMKGTLDA
+118 
-132 DVARIKNPE
+132 
-141 SAKNEKTE
+141 
-149 KEKLGAGDTSCKKS
+149 
-163 SDPVNLSTG
+163 
-172 NFIYDHEDM
+172 
-181 QAGGEIP
+181 
-188 LSFHRY
+188 
-194 YNSKDTGTGTMGSC
+194 
-208 FLHNYEMEVQK
+208 
-219 QPDQKAAVRM
+219 
-229 HDGQFYY
+229 
-236 FAETDT
+236 
-242 GYVAENAAM
+242 
-251 GLLERTED
+251 
-259 GYKLTCHPGMDAVYF
+259 
-274 DKNGKAARQEN
+274 
-285 TNKRG
+285 
-290 ITFIRDERGRLEKA
+290 
-304 ETDTGSFLEYAYDSE
+304 
-319 GMLKEVTDHAGRKV
+319 
-333 KLEYDGDMLKTV
+333 
-345 TTPSGAVYTYSY
+345 
-357 GDNGRIT
+357 
-364 ETVNARNVTAVR
+364 
-376 NRYDSLFRVT
+376 
-386 HQEFPDGGTMDFEY
+386 
-400 DDKNSRVTLTERNGS
+400 
-415 RITYVHDSRYRNTA
+415 
-429 TLYED
+429 
-434 GTREKYLYNDRNQC
+434 
-448 ICRTDRNGHTVR
+448 
-460 MSYDSRGNLTQT
+460 
-472 VDAGK
+472 
-477 RRINFTY
+477 
-484 DIYNNLTSLS
+484 
-494 INGKTRLK
+494 
-502 NHYDSK
+502 
-508 GNLTGTTDALGNR
+508 
-521 TKIKNDVFGRAEKI
+521 
-535 TYADGSST
+535 
-543 EISYDRRG
+543 
-551 NITAVTD
+551 
-558 GNGNSTSYEYDLLNR
+558 
-573 VIKTTDANNNGTHF
+573 
-587 SYDASDRI
+587 
-595 STVTDALGNVR
+595 
-606 KYTYNAGG
+606 
-614 KVTGLT
+614 
-620 DFDGK
+620 
-625 TVSFD
+625 
-630 YNDLGKISAYT
+630 
-641 DKEGYRAELAYDRMW
+641 
-656 NVSSIK
+656 
-662 SPDGGIQRFIYDSDN
+662 
-677 RLKEHTLPMGGKIR
+677 
-691 YAYDAAGNLL
+691 
-701 SETDAAGNTA
+701 
-711 RYAYDEADRLV
+711 
-722 RMEAADGAVTTFG
+722 
-735 YDHEGN
+735 
-741 LVSETDALGHVTEYT
+741 
-756 YDDLGRRTSVT
+756 
-767 DTAGAT
+767 
-773 TSVCYNEIGNVDR
+773 DR

-918 GGEQTQNTAYTWDK
+918 GKEQTQNTAYTWDK

-945 VERYTYDPAG
+945 METYTYDPAG
-955 RMKEKVD
+955 RMTSKTD
-962 KDGYETSFRYG
+962 RDGYETAISYG
-973 KDGQVEEICYAD
+973 ADGQVEEIRYAD

-1008 TRIAV
+1008 TKIAM

-1048 RKAAYEYNKA
+1048 RKAAYEYNEA
-1058 MQLTAMKLISN
+1058 MQLTAMKLITN
-1069 GSQEKTIRYRY
+1069 GAQEKTIRYHY

-1299 KTTDRRTDGNLL
+1299 KTGNGPD
-1311 HSSQIYF
+1311 QTYF

-1342 PMRLADEAGRSEEA
+1342 PMRLTDEAGRSEEA

-1373 QDSLQSFGFT
+1373 QDSMQSFGFT

-1441 GKFPSLRDLKK
+1441 GKFPSWRDLKK
-1452 FWNKYIYGEET
+1452 FWNKYIYGEKYV
-1463 IGSSTNT
+1463 ISKSSIY
-1470 VVTGKNWGI
+1470 VTGRDIGL
-1479 GTYHSEVYDITK
+1479 GTYHNTTVDLIKSSDKYIGNWIKKITK
-1491 TSDKY
+1491 TDDDS
-1496 TGSWIKN
+1496 I
-1503 VTTLGNDGN
+1503 

-1517 LNIPSAD
+1517 LNIPSID
-1524 LGKGN
+1524 LGNKN
-1529 KFGIPTSLGVTFSN
+1529 KFGIPTSLGVTCSKD
-1543 GGVSLDANIG
+1543 GVSLDANIG

-1558 LNVNIPISIGL
+1558 LNVNIPISVGL
-1569 NWDNLVSVDA
+1569 NWDNLVSIDA

-1601 SNVKLG
+1601 SNLKVG
-1607 VHEKHAVDEKT
+1607 VHSTKSNG
-1618 TIKTENGVYMRMG
+1618 IKTSTDKCGVYMRMG